1 MSLLSKVT
9 VFEGLKKQYPD
20 WFSFRTFLESEEG
33 GYLRIIPSLSP
44 SSVSESRYHIIRY
57 DKGVSRMDLPHVS
70 WFRSV
75 VWDTVLHCPV
85 SVAPPKAVASSLPFP
100 YGEERMTDITK
111 RISDGGL
118 TIEEDRDGF
127 MIQVFRVRDDS
138 QIHIAT
144 RSRLDASGTF
154 YSGKSFRTLFLEAC
168 ANQAVEEM
176 TDPVQEDGEEE
187 KKVKETE
194 GEEKGKSACI
204 VAHFY
209 SFLVQHPEHRV
220 VTPVQ
225 VPRLYLVQKGVL
237 YDSGRAILTDGFP
250 NTLLI
255 PSSPP
260 EKEETLL
267 SWIQEYCQH
276 QPWWFRGIIVKDTT
290 GKRWRFRS
298 EKYRAIQS
306 LRGNES
312 NLYERYARMFT
323 QNLSSVYLEYYPEEM
338 IPFSLCGVF
347 LNDIVLTLHRIYHAI
362 HVRKSSTFSAIH
374 WVYRPHVYAIHGI
387 YLTTHRTAKKWVT
400 AHDIRMYLMSQPPT
414 RMAFLLRHH
423 QEEYHSRVAQST

>member
-1 MSLLSKVT
+1 MSLLSRVT

-20 WFSFRTFLESEEG
+20 WFSFRAFLESEEG
-33 GYLRIIPSLSP
+33 GYLRVIPS
-44 SSVSESRYHIIRY
+44 SESRYTIIRY
-57 DKGVSRMDLPHVS
+57 DKSVSRMDLAHVS

-85 SVAPPKAVASSLPFP
+85 SVAPPKAASSSQPFP
-100 YGEERMTDITK
+100 YGEEQMTAIAGKVSEGT
-111 RISDGGL
+111 L
-118 TIEEDRDGF
+118 TVEEDRDGF
-127 MIQVFRVRDDS
+127 MIQVFRVRGDS
-138 QIHIAT
+138 DIHIAT

-154 YSGKSFRTLFLEAC
+154 YSARSFRSLFIEAC
-168 ANQAVEEM
+168 ANHDVGDR
-176 TDPVQEDGEEE
+176 TDPVQEEREKGKEEKEGEEE
-187 KKVKETE
+187 KGRDAHVV
-194 GEEKGKSACI
+194 S
-204 VAHFY
+204 HFY

-225 VPRLYLVQKGVL
+225 VPRLYLIQKGVL
-237 YDSGRAILTDGFP
+237 FDSGRAVLADGFP
-250 NTLLI
+250 DTLMI
-255 PSSPP
+255 PPSPF
-260 EKEETLL
+260 EKEEETLL
-267 SWIQEYCQH
+267 SWIQAYSQQ
-276 QPWWFRGIIVKDTT
+276 QPWWFRGIIVKDAS
-290 GKRWRFRS
+290 GQRWRFRS

-323 QNLSSVYLEYYPEEM
+323 QNLSRVYLEYYPEEM

-347 LNDIVLTLHRIYHAI
+347 LNDIILTLHRLYHAI

-374 WVYRPHVYAIHGI
+374 WVYRPHIYAIHGV
-387 YLTTHRTAKKWVT
+387 YLTTLRPAKKWVT

-423 QEEYHSRVAQST
+423 QEEYHSRVAQNA